1 MLAYTLSLSSLQEI
15 VEMSNVTHPS
25 EITPLK
31 VALRVAARRL
41 AGWTRARRPMRFPT
55 YPPQVAH
62 RIEQY
67 HDDVRYASIALAI
80 QRLET
85 DNIQGSFAEVG
96 VFRGATSAFI
106 HKQAPGRR
114 YFLFDTFEGFP
125 AKDLEVA
132 SDTRFQQT
140 SQAAVAEY
148 IGGNEN
154 LTFRVGYFPETA
166 AGLEDEKFAFV
177 MLDVDIYQASLDV
190 FKFFYPRL
198 VRGGYFFMHDF
209 NSPESNRAVSRA
221 AVEFMADKPEMLI
234 EISDYFGS
242 ALFRKI

>member
-1 MLAYTLSLSSLQEI
+1 
-15 VEMSNVTHPS
+15 MSKAVGPS

-31 VALRVAARRL
+31 RSLRVAARRL
-41 AGWTRARRPMRFPT
+41 AEITRARRPMRFPT
-55 YPPQVAH
+55 YSPSVAQ

-80 QRLET
+80 QRLQT
-85 DNIQGSFAEVG
+85 DNIAGSFAEIG

-106 HKQAPGRR
+106 HRQAPDRR
-114 YFLFDTFEGFP
+114 FFLFDTFEGFRTE
-125 AKDLEVA
+125 DLEEA
-132 SDTRFQQT
+132 SDSRFKET
-140 SQAAVAEY
+140 SQAAVKAY
-148 IGGNEN
+148 IDGNDN
-154 LTFRVGYFPETA
+154 LIFRPGYFPETA
-166 AGLEDEKFAFV
+166 IGLEDEKFAFV
-177 MLDVDIYQASLDV
+177 MLDVDIYKASQDV
-190 FKFFYPRL
+190 FQFFYPRL

-221 AVEFMADKPEMLI
+221 AAEFMADKPELLI